1 MADEQRR
8 ERIEPSANPAVATP
22 SARDLNRRRN
32 DSLGRSTNDP
42 FIADMKHIANYN
54 YLDGNAQINSP
65 QVSPDDEG
73 IPGNS
78 R

>member
-1 MADEQRR
+1 MAEEQGRKK
-8 ERIEPSANPAVATP
+8 EEPTAGAAAATP
-22 SARDLNRRRN
+22 SAQDLNRRRN
-32 DSLGRSTNDP
+32 DSMGRSSHDP

-73 IPGNS
+73 VPGNS

>member
-1 MADEQRR
+1 MAEEQKRGRDEPTAGAAVTTPLAQ
-8 ERIEPSANPAVATP
+8 ERPT
-22 SARDLNRRRN
+22 RRN
-32 DSLGRSTNDP
+32 DSMGRSTYDP
-42 FIADMKHIANYN
+42 FIADMKHLANYN

-65 QVSPDDEG
+65 QVSPDDDG

>member
-1 MADEQRR
+1 MAEEQGR
-8 ERIEPSANPAVATP
+8 EKDAPMAGVAAATP
-22 SARDLNRRRN
+22 SAQDLNRRRN
-32 DSLGRSTNDP
+32 DSLGRSAYDP

-65 QVSPDDEG
+65 QVSPDDDG